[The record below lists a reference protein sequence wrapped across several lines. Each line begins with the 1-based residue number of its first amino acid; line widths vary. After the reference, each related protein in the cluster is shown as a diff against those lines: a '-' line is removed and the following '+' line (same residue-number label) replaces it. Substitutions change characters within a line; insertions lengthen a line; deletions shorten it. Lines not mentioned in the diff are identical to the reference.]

1 MSCWFTGTAWIRKKW
16 LDFPDYGLR
25 QYFLWKNPETGASI
39 ALIEFDKGGHIPV
52 KHTHASNQ
60 FMYCLE
66 GDYEYIDVGL
76 RLKPGSFYMN
86 PKDHPHGPT
95 IAHERSVLI
104 EIYDGPH
111 YYERPEFHTDETI
124 GEFLAR
130 TSVASQRYMSKVSGL
145 LRGLILRLRS
155 T

>member
-1 MSCWFTGTAWIRKKW
+1 MAQKMPAEAMAKSLEILLDTTKLDPANW

-25 QYFLWKNPETGASI
+25 QYFLWKNPDTGASI
-39 ALIEFDKGGHIPV
+39 ALLEFAKGGRIPV

-66 GDYEYIDVGL
+66 GDYEYTDVGL

-95 IAHERSVLI
+95 LAHEKSLLI

-111 YYERPEFHTDETI
+111 YYEKPVFHTDETI
-124 GEFLAR
+124 GEFLAKK
-130 TSVASQRYMSKVSGL
+130 S
-145 LRGLILRLRS
+145 
-155 T
+155 